1 MPILGGGGRAYGL
14 ILIIRVLEALME
26 KSSSRE
32 SLLAGS
38 PGPSQAT
45 APAVHLPEPVWV
57 FSLNSVVVL
66 TLPVYYFL

>member
-1 MPILGGGGRAYGL
+1 
-14 ILIIRVLEALME
+14 ME